1 MRIVTRPDFDG
12 VVCAVLL
19 SETESI
25 TRPILWAEPY
35 EIQNGIVP
43 IRSGDILANLPF
55 HPACSL
61 WFDHHY
67 TNKIET
73 LFDGAYKIAPSAAG
87 VIYEYYRKRLQ
98 KDYGELIR
106 ETDKID
112 AANLSQDEV
121 IRPEKYPYL
130 ILSMTISG
138 RKSSNETYWNRL
150 VELLRTTSI
159 EEILKDPEVKN
170 RCKTVVEQNKYFKT
184 ILSRYTRMTGHVS
197 ITDFR
202 PIEEPPPGNRFLVYS
217 LFPKAVVSIKIR
229 YKDPYKEK
237 VVIGVGHSIFN
248 RNCNVNVGLMLTR
261 FSGGGH
267 HGAGACTV
275 AASKAEKTLMTL
287 VKILIDN
294 KSNEKE

>member
-12 VVCAVLL
+12 VVCAALL

-25 TRPILWAEPY
+25 TRPVLWAEPND
-35 EIQNGIVP
+35 IQNGIVS
-43 IRSGDILANLPF
+43 IRAGDIIANLPF
-55 HPACSL
+55 HPACSM

-87 VIYEYYRKRLQ
+87 VVYEHYKKHLQ
-98 KDYGELIR
+98 RDYDELIR

-112 AANLSQDEV
+112 AAELSQDEV
-121 IRPEKYPYL
+121 NRPEKYPYL
-130 ILSMTISG
+130 LLSMTIYG
-138 RKSSNETYWNRL
+138 GKNLNETYWNRL
-150 VELLRTTSI
+150 VELIRTSSI
-159 EEILKDPEVKN
+159 EEILEDPEVKK
-170 RCKTVVEQNKYFKT
+170 RCKTVIAQNKYFKT
-184 ILSRYTRMTGHVS
+184 ILSRYTRMAGHVS

-202 PIEEPPPGNRFLVYS
+202 SLEESPPGNRFLVYS
-217 LFPKAVVSIKIR
+217 LFPEAVVSLKIR
-229 YKDPYKEK
+229 YKNLHKEK

-261 FSGGGH
+261 FGGGGH

-275 AASKAEKTLMTL
+275 AAFKAEKTLKT
-287 VKILIDN
+287 ILEILRKN
-294 KSNEKE
+294 ESNEK